1 MIHVPIPI
9 PDLIWVFGKIG
20 LLSFGGPAAQIAL
33 MHKELV
39 EDHAWVSEQQF
50 ISALSFCM
58 LLPGPEAMQLATFSG
73 WRLRGVAGGLIA
85 GVLFV
90 LPGAFVITAL
100 AVIYNYFGTVPLV
113 ESAFLGIK
121 AAVVII
127 VVQALLKLSQKAL
140 QSRFDYGLAVLAFVS
155 IFLFALPFPVLI
167 ASAAVIGLI
176 WAPARPLSPPMPT
189 GRGAAS
195 SASQTVWTVLFWGGL
210 WGGPL
215 LGLWLSG
222 NTFLTAIG
230 LFFSKLSLVTFGG
243 AYAVLA
249 YMTQTVVTQFEWLST
264 TQMIDALGLAETTP
278 GPLILVTQFV
288 AMQAGFKTG
297 SLGLALAAGGI
308 ALWMTFI
315 PCFLW
320 VFAGA
325 PYFDRLSQK
334 PKLTAALSGVTA
346 AIIGVIMNLSLWFA
360 LHIWFESNTMHSF
373 GPIQIL
379 VPELQTLVPASLALT
394 AIAAWALLKRRIGMA
409 TVLCSMAALGSA
421 ASFTNLI

>member
-1 MIHVPIPI
+1 MIHVPIS
-9 PDLIWVFGKIG
+9 DLIRVFGKIG

-50 ISALSFCM
+50 LSALSFCM

-73 WRLRGVAGGLIA
+73 WRLRGVPGGLIA
-85 GVLFV
+85 GILFV
-90 LPGAFVITAL
+90 LPGACVITAL
-100 AVIYNYFGTVPLV
+100 AVIYAYFGTVPLV

-140 QSRFDYGLAVLAFVS
+140 HSRFDYGLAVLAFVS

-176 WAPARPLSPPMPT
+176 WAPARPSSPPMQT
-189 GRGAAS
+189 GHNAAS
-195 SASQTVWTVLFWGGL
+195 SASQTVRTVLFWGGL

-230 LFFSKLSLVTFGG
+230 LFFSKLALVTFGG

-249 YMTQTVVTQFEWLST
+249 YMTQTVVTQFEWLSP

-288 AMQAGFKTG
+288 AMQAGFKAG

-346 AIIGVIMNLSLWFA
+346 AIVGVIMNLSLWFA
-360 LHIWFESNTMHSF
+360 LHIWFENNTMRSF
-373 GPIQIL
+373 GPIQVL
-379 VPELQTLVPASLALT
+379 LPELQTLVPASLALT
-394 AIAAWALLKRRIGMA
+394 AIAAWALLKRRIGIA

-421 ASFTNLI
+421 ASVTNLI

>member
-1 MIHVPIPI
+1 MIHVPI

-85 GVLFV
+85 GILFV
-90 LPGAFVITAL
+90 LPGACVISAL
-100 AVIYNYFGTVPLV
+100 AIIYAYFGTVPLV

-222 NTFLTAIG
+222 NTFLTAVG

-243 AYAVLA
+243 AYAVLT

-297 SLGLALAAGGI
+297 SLGLALAAGSI

-334 PKLTAALSGVTA
+334 PNLTAALSGVTA

-373 GPIQIL
+373 GPVQVL
-379 VPELQTLVPASLALT
+379 LPELQTLVPASLALT
-394 AIAAWALLKRRIGMA
+394 SIAAWALLKRGIGMA
-409 TVLCSMAALGSA
+409 IVLCSMAALGSA
-421 ASFTNLI
+421 ASVTNLI

>member
-1 MIHVPIPI
+1 MIHVPI

-176 WAPARPLSPPMPT
+176 WAPARPLSPPMQT

-334 PKLTAALSGVTA
+334 PNLTAALSGVTA

>member
-1 MIHVPIPI
+1 MIHVPI

-243 AYAVLA
+243 AYAVLT

-297 SLGLALAAGGI
+297 SLGLALAAGSI

-334 PKLTAALSGVTA
+334 PNLTAALSGVTA

>member
-1 MIHVPIPI
+1 MIHVPI

-50 ISALSFCM
+50 LSAVSFCM

-140 QSRFDYGLAVLAFVS
+140 HSRFDYGLAVLAFVS

-222 NTFLTAIG
+222 NTFLTAVG

-243 AYAVLA
+243 AYAVLT

-334 PKLTAALSGVTA
+334 PNLTAALSGVTA

>member
-1 MIHVPIPI
+1 MIHVPI

-222 NTFLTAIG
+222 NTFLTAVG

-243 AYAVLA
+243 AYAVLT

-334 PKLTAALSGVTA
+334 PNLTAALSGVTA

>member
-1 MIHVPIPI
+1 MIHVPI

-334 PKLTAALSGVTA
+334 PNLTAALSGVTA

>member
-1 MIHVPIPI
+1 MIHVPI

-222 NTFLTAIG
+222 NTFLTAVG

-243 AYAVLA
+243 AYAVLT

-297 SLGLALAAGGI
+297 SLGLALAAGSI

-334 PKLTAALSGVTA
+334 PNLTAALSGVTA

>member
-1 MIHVPIPI
+1 MIHVPI

-243 AYAVLA
+243 AYAVLT

-334 PKLTAALSGVTA
+334 PNLTAALSGVTA